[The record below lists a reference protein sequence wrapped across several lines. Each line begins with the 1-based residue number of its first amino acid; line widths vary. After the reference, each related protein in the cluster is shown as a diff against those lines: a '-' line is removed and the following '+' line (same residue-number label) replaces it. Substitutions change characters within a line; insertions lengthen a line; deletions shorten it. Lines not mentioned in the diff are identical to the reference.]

1 MKFKCIKGAKE
12 QVDVL
17 QRDYESAA
25 KFGILSLG
33 NSHLFFR
40 KFFKTYYVSYS
51 DLNAAFRRVYM
62 MNGKKNSVA
71 MEYLVLVSE
80 GMEIATIG
88 LPGTAKAREIIEIIK
103 EKAPHIDTVYKGEA
117 V

>member
-1 MKFKCIKGAKE
+1 MKYKCIKGAKE

-17 QRDYESAA
+17 QKDYESAA

-40 KFFKTYYVSYS
+40 KFFKTYYVSYAGF
-51 DLNAAFRRVYM
+51 DAAFRRVYM
-62 MNGKKNSVA
+62 MNGRKSSLA
-71 MEYLVLVSE
+71 MEYLVLVSD
-80 GMEIATIG
+80 GAEIATIG

>member
-1 MKFKCIKGAKE
+1 MKYKCIKGEEE

-17 QRDYESAA
+17 QNDCDSAA
-25 KFGILSLG
+25 KFGIISLG

-40 KFFKTYYVSYS
+40 KFFKTYYVSYAGL
-51 DLNAAFRRVYM
+51 DAAFRRVYM
-62 MNGKKNSVA
+62 MNGRKSSLA
-71 MEYLVLVSE
+71 MEYLVLVSD
-80 GMEIATIG
+80 GAEIATIG
-88 LPGTAKAREIIEIIK
+88 LPGTAKAKEIIEIIK